1 MDEPLVPCAGA
12 VVRDEAGRILVVRR
26 RNPPAAGRWSLPGGR
41 IEPGEIARQ
50 AAAREVREET
60 GLVVEV
66 GDELARV
73 RIGSY
78 DIHDFAATVTDGSVA
93 AGDDAIEACWV
104 SAEQLRALPTTDGLL
119 DQLARMGVL

>member
-12 VVRDEAGRILVVRR
+12 VVRDDAGRILVVRR

-41 IEPGEIARQ
+41 IEPGETARQ

-66 GDELARV
+66 GAELARV
-73 RIGSY
+73 TIGGF
-78 DIHDFAATVTDGSVA
+78 DVRDFAATAVGGSVV
-93 AGDDAIEACWV
+93 AGDDASEARWV
-104 SAEQLRALPTTDGLL
+104 SAEQLRALPTTDGLVDEL
-119 DQLARMGVL
+119 TRMGVL